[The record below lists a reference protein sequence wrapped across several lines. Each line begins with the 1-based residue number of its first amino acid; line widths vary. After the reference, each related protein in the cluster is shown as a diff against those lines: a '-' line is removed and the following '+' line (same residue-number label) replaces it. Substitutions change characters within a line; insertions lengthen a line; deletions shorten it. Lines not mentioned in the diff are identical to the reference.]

1 MYHWRVF
8 LWENGHKSTEYTDYL
23 TAPIFIE
30 DRLDETLDTGEIILK
45 SMPIA
50 TKAAFP
56 PKTKFRLERY
66 LTESC
71 TDAPKTWD
79 FVVDHDDVEEYEGC
93 SEICTHRIH
102 LIEPSA
108 IAQGMHVD
116 NIALTYELKDV
127 TLNYTTIQGIT
138 DTIKD
143 MGRIT
148 ASIQDNFSPLQA
160 CPKMSSAYSA
170 LQGDN
175 KVTTIK
181 FINSYRYVWENTA
194 SIENLK
200 AYYHGEKEHNLSF
213 TLPTLTAQ
221 GAKSGRWF
229 DIVETQIQAT
239 VKLER
244 LNAQDEVIETVQTIE
259 KKCGAASFP
268 TSSADNRIYQFG
280 QETAMGGAGDLAC
293 LAVTILSFASESS
306 KVLGL
311 VTSLDDLTEFEDK
324 LNISSGFVLS
334 EISSDYQDS
343 KSINITIPKLSE
355 DQMRCGEK
363 YRLSIYAK
371 AAHNMPSYYECKC
384 DVGINQSGHYANN
397 TKGLYT
403 NRYSGWGSMSYVSN
417 DDITFSASLL
427 VEDKRTTLV
436 SHDFMR
442 RKARYNAY
450 KLLRKAIMTC
460 DTYIV
465 PTNVGGIDGLQLPIE
480 VDTDTKKLLEATEIH
495 ETIFEQKNLWE
506 VLLSIGYYIHS
517 IPFLEFA
524 DDGDYFSLKYKK
536 LGDPDVQTKDCIKK
550 TVFNSLNLFDFFTQY
565 DSYVT
570 NMYSPQNIVDESGVV
585 KTSNAN
591 YLISNNT
598 AELHT
603 KYPILELLK
612 LEIKRGDS
620 GAWCDITDRIF
631 EKSVYSVLTSY
642 ANISPSKGNSLYYTL
657 GDNKILG
664 MDFVPQ
670 TATGDVPLCAFK
682 KIIESATGQWSKDSK
697 GKYPSYSEYKYHIRY
712 RTQDSLRVSQF
723 RPDLHKFMKNSSRE
737 KYPHHEQFYGQQD
750 KVIDS
755 ERFSTNLFGRLIRVA
770 NGVYQQQ
777 EYTTAENEK
786 ESGYLV
792 EIDGDPYYVTAID
805 NEYYPDAILQ
815 KVTYSKNFNQLANIV
830 TIPSEPRFYE
840 VSERSIVRREIRLND
855 FLLLSANPAS
865 ETCELTFADSGQW
878 KSFVKDIIFGD
889 STPSIPNYAFICY
902 TGDKTRY
909 DNTLYQKLFPS
920 SETSRADENTVTPNE
935 SKSHCNIAVPTLCFP
950 MASSIM
956 FEFDMDD
963 NFKAGDFADTSN
975 TGGNDD
981 DAYISMQAARYCDL
995 YGGADLFEF
1004 SLFYK
1009 TNWTHAQS
1017 CKLPILESA
1026 PSKIFGTKNN
1036 QSVVIDKDN
1045 REALSFNYQIN
1056 LLQESREFITFA
1068 NLFVTKKSRLKMCFL
1083 KHEIEYL
1090 NPFVEFSNATVFADD
1105 IPYNISTSGNAIKIT
1120 INGSTADEIKA
1131 IVLYEEVDKTKNP
1144 CLARNVAKRA
1154 NSDKL
1159 GSWYIYP
1166 AIFR

>member
-1 MYHWRVF
+1 MYTWKIF
-8 LWENGHKSTEYTDYL
+8 LWANGRKSTEYTSYL
-23 TAPIFIE
+23 TAPVFIE
-30 DRLDETLDTGEIILK
+30 DRLDETLDTGEIVLK
-45 SMPIA
+45 SMPID
-50 TKAAFP
+50 TKAAFS

-66 LTESC
+66 AANC
-71 TDAPKTWD
+71 PNAPKTWD
-79 FVVDHDDVEEYEGC
+79 LVVDHDDVEEYEGC
-93 SEICTHRIH
+93 PDICTHRIF
-102 LIEPSA
+102 LIEASVV
-108 IAQGMHVD
+108 AQGMHVD
-116 NIALTYELKDV
+116 NISLTYELKDV
-127 TLNYTTIQGIT
+127 TLNYTTVQGIT

-143 MGRIT
+143 MGRIV
-148 ASIQDNFSPLQA
+148 ASIQGNFSPLQA

-170 LQGDN
+170 LQGNN

-181 FINSYRYVWENTA
+181 FINSYRYVWKNTA

-221 GAKSGRWF
+221 GAKGGQWF
-229 DIVETQIQAT
+229 DIVETQMIAT

-244 LNAQDEVIETVQTIE
+244 LNAQDNVIETVRTIE
-259 KKCGAASFP
+259 RKCGASSFP
-268 TSSADNRIYQFG
+268 SSSNDNRIYQFG
-280 QETAMGGAGDLAC
+280 RETAIGGVGDPAC
-293 LAVTILSFASESS
+293 VAVTISPFASESS
-306 KVLGL
+306 KALGL

-324 LNISSGFVLS
+324 LNTSAGFTISK
-334 EISSDYQDS
+334 ISSDYQDS
-343 KSINITIPKLSE
+343 KGIDITIPKLSDE
-355 DQMRCGEK
+355 QMRRGEK

-371 AAHNMPSYYECKC
+371 AARNMPYYYECKC

-403 NRYSGWGSMSYVSN
+403 NSYNGWGSVSN
-417 DDITFSASLL
+417 VDKDNITFSASLL

-460 DTYIV
+460 DTYLV
-465 PTNVGGIDGLQLPIE
+465 PTDTGGIDGLQLPIE
-480 VDTDTKKLLEATEIH
+480 VDNDTRKLLEATEIH

-506 VLLSIGYYIHS
+506 VLLTIGYYIHS

-524 DDGDYFSLKYKK
+524 DDGDYFILKYKK
-536 LGDPDVQTKDCIKK
+536 LGDPNVQKKDCIKK
-550 TVFNSLNLFDFFTQY
+550 TVYNSLNLSDFFTQY

-612 LEIKRGDS
+612 LEIKRGD
-620 GAWCDITDRIF
+620 GGEWCDITDKIF

-682 KIIESATGQWSKDSK
+682 KIIESATGQWSKDSE
-697 GKYPSYSEYKYHIRY
+697 GKYPSYSEYKYRIRY

-755 ERFSTNLFGRLIRVA
+755 ERFSANLFGRLIRVA

-786 ESGYLV
+786 ASGDLV
-792 EIDGDPYYVTAID
+792 EIGGEPYYVTAID

-815 KVTYSKNFNQLANIV
+815 KVTYSKNFNQLSNIV

-855 FLLLSANPAS
+855 FLLLSANPAT
-865 ETCELTFADSGQW
+865 ETHELTFAESGQW
-878 KSFVKDIIFGD
+878 QSFIKGIIFGD
-889 STPSIPNYAFICY
+889 NTPSIPNYAFISFV
-902 TGDKTRY
+902 GDKTRH
-909 DNTLYQKLFPS
+909 DSTLYQKLFPS

-963 NFKAGDFADTSN
+963 NFKAGDFADASN
-975 TGGNDD
+975 KGGNDD

-1004 SLFYK
+1004 SLFSK
-1009 TNWTHAQS
+1009 TEWTHAQS

-1026 PSKIFGTKNN
+1026 PSKIFGTKSNRA
-1036 QSVVIDKDN
+1036 VVIDKDN

-1056 LLQESREFITFA
+1056 LLQDNREFVTFA
-1068 NLFVTKKSRLKMCFL
+1068 NLFVSKVSRLKMCFL
-1083 KHEIEYL
+1083 KREIEYL
-1090 NPFVEFSNATVFADD
+1090 NPFVEFSDVTIFADN
-1105 IPYNISTSGNAIKIT
+1105 IPYSLSISGNAIKIA
-1120 INGSTADEIKA
+1120 INGNTADEIKA
-1131 IVLYEEVDKTKNP
+1131 IVLYEEVGKTKNP
-1144 CLARNVAKRA
+1144 CLARNVAKRT
-1154 NSDKL
+1154 NNNKL
-1159 GSWYIYP
+1159 DAWYIYP